1 MAKAD
6 FYLYIKA
13 KPAANTELLCFFL
26 TLKLYGRKS
35 NLLLGASGKNTIV
48 LKQNSNSS
56 GLKFIDGGTITQAE
70 AQSADQ
76 AAQIVFDNKIPV
88 SEGII
93 VFVNFIFAF
102 RYSMIVQKYGRGDYG
117 AYILFGCNV
126 PTLTYHTKTAGTWN

>member
-1 MAKAD
+1 M
-6 FYLYIKA
+6 
-13 KPAANTELLCFFL
+13 ELLKINF
-26 TLKLYGRKS
+26 
-35 NLLLGASGKNTIV
+35 LLL
-48 LKQNSNSS
+48 NSNSS

-117 AYILFGCNV
+117 AYILFGCNAS
-126 PTLTYHTKTAGTWN
+126 TLTYHTKTAGTWN